1 MNSMKATVMKIWL
14 GLAAVFWVQ
23 AATAEMLQA
32 GTAEVSYEVRSGDT
46 LGALARERLDSPA
59 RWRDVANYNLI
70 PDPDRIEPGQVL
82 RLKRAWL
89 RSRPGKLKVEAVT
102 GEVQADGRTLKAGDE
117 IAAGV
122 RIQTAAGG
130 AVRLRMPDTS
140 LVNMLERSELKVERL
155 EQRGD
160 DVLTSLLR
168 LVSGQIDAFKAKRAE
183 GMADLSVAA
192 QHATLG
198 IRGTHFRMRQ
208 DGTLTFA
215 EVEEG
220 RVSLDAAQ
228 TPYALAL
235 NAREGSVADGRHAA
249 QVIPLLPEP
258 VFPALPQVFDTPYLE
273 WEMGELAG
281 ARGYVGE
288 LARDE
293 GFSERLVS
301 VRGAGRQ
308 IRLYELANG
317 RYWLKLRAV
326 DEHGL
331 QGMEG
336 RISFTVEVPP
346 RKFAMTKVYVSGKQ
360 LQLRWVGRKQ
370 SVSYQL
376 QVAATQNFREPM
388 LDTRTADNW
397 IDMPR
402 PRPGRYFLRVRQIF
416 AGGQAGDWDVPM
428 MFEAP

>member
-1 MNSMKATVMKIWL
+1 MKNNAMRLWL
-14 GLAAVFWVQ
+14 GLAVSLWAQLAW
-23 AATAEMLQA
+23 AESPQA
-32 GTAEVSYEVRSGDT
+32 GTDEVSYAVRSGDT
-46 LGALARERLDSPA
+46 LGALARERLDLPT

-82 RLKRAWL
+82 RIKRAWL
-89 RSRPGKLKVEAVT
+89 RARPGKLKVEAVS
-102 GEVQADGRTLKAGDE
+102 GEASADGRALQVGDE
-117 IAAGV
+117 IAAGA
-122 RIQTAAGG
+122 RIQTAEGG
-130 AVRLRMPDTS
+130 ALRLRMPDTS
-140 LVNMLERSELKVERL
+140 LLNVLEHSELKVERL
-155 EQRGD
+155 EQRAD
-160 DVLTSLLR
+160 DALSALLR
-168 LVSGQIDAFKAKRAE
+168 LVTGQIDAYKAKRAAGTAE
-183 GMADLSVAA
+183 LSVAA
-192 QHATLG
+192 PHATLG
-198 IRGTHFRMRQ
+198 IRGTHFRLRQ
-208 DGTLTFA
+208 GGVLTFV

-220 RVSLDAAQ
+220 RVALDAAQ

-235 NAREGSVADGRHAA
+235 NAREGSVADGVHAA

-258 VFPALPQVFDTPYLE
+258 VFPALPPTFDTPYLE
-273 WEMGELAG
+273 WQMDELAG

-293 GFSERLVS
+293 AFSERVVS

-308 IRLYELANG
+308 IRLYELENG

-326 DEHGL
+326 DAHGL

-336 RISFTVEVPP
+336 RISFTVDAPP

-370 SVSYQL
+370 SVSYHL
-376 QVAATQNFREPM
+376 QVAATQDFREPL
-388 LDTRTADNW
+388 LDARTVDNW

-416 AGGQAGDWDVPM
+416 AGGQPGEWDVPM
-428 MFEAP
+428 LFNAP